1 MQEAVPALALE
12 NISVTF
18 VSDGASR
25 YTAVRDVTLT
35 IRAGEFVSVVGPT
48 GCGKS
53 TLLNVAAG
61 LLAPSSG
68 SVRVFGEPLAGIN
81 RRAGYMFQAESLMPW
96 RTARANVMAGLQFRG
111 MARDDAGVQADGWL
125 QRVGL
130 AGFGD
135 RYPHQLSGGM
145 RKRTSLAQTLA
156 LDPDI
161 ILMDEPFSALDIQTR
176 QLMENEVL
184 ALWSGD
190 ERRAAPG
197 SPRAADGATAAQPPG
212 GKGRKAVLFITH
224 DLDEAIAMS
233 DRVVVMSAGPA
244 SRPIGEFAIDLPRP
258 RDVAEVRVAPRF
270 VDLHRAIWHVLR
282 DEVLRG
288 YQQQLRRG

>member
-1 MQEAVPALALE
+1 MNVPALDLQGIAC
-12 NISVTF
+12 TF
-18 VSDGASR
+18 VSKDAPGQR

-35 IRAGEFVSVVGPT
+35 VGAGEFVSVVGPT

-68 SVRVFGEPLAGIN
+68 TVEVFGAPLAGIN
-81 RRAGYMFQAESLMPW
+81 RRAGYMFQSESLMPW
-96 RTARANVMAGLQFRG
+96 RTALGNVIAGLEFRG
-111 MARDDAGVQADGWL
+111 AADAREQAEAWL
-125 QRVGL
+125 KRVGL
-130 AGFGD
+130 GGFGD

-161 ILMDEPFSALDIQTR
+161 ILMDEPFSALDVQTR

-184 ALWSGD
+184 DLW
-190 ERRAAPG
+190 AA
-197 SPRAADGATAAQPPG
+197 
-212 GKGRKAVLFITH
+212 KKKAVLFITH

-233 DRVVVMSAGPA
+233 DRVVVLSAGPA
-244 SRPIGEFAIDLPRP
+244 SHPIGEFTVDLARP
-258 RDVAEVRVAPRF
+258 RDVAEVRGTPRF
-270 VDLHRAIWHVLR
+270 VELHRAIWDVLR
-282 DEVLRG
+282 EEVLKG
-288 YQQQLRRG
+288 YRQQLAA

>member
-1 MQEAVPALALE
+1 MQDAAAALSLQGVAC
-12 NISVTF
+12 TF
-18 VSDGASR
+18 ASRDDASQR
-25 YTAVRDVTLT
+25 YTAVSDVTLT
-35 IRAGEFVSVVGPT
+35 VGAGEFVAVVGPT

-61 LLAPSSG
+61 LLAPSAG
-68 SVRVFGEPLAGIN
+68 AVQVFGTALEGIN
-81 RRAGYMFQAESLMPW
+81 RRAGYMFQADSLMPW
-96 RTARANVMAGLQFRG
+96 RTAQQNVMAGLEFRG
-111 MARDDAGVQADGWL
+111 VALADARAQADEWL
-125 QRVGL
+125 KRVGL
-130 AGFGD
+130 GGFGN

-184 ALWSGD
+184 ALW
-190 ERRAAPG
+190 AA
-197 SPRAADGATAAQPPG
+197 
-212 GKGRKAVLFITH
+212 KKKAVLFITH

-244 SRPIGEFAIDLPRP
+244 SRPIGEFAVDLARP
-258 RDVAEVRVAPRF
+258 RDVAEIKTSPRF
-270 VDLHRAIWHVLR
+270 VELHAAIWAVLR
-282 DEVLRG
+282 DEVLKG
-288 YQQQLRRG
+288 YAQQLQAKVA